1 MARFEDI
8 SLAFDDIIDTP
19 LSRRRKVEQA
29 SADAEVRMLR
39 AGGPFAG
46 LAAGIAGSLPGIT
59 ENIRT
64 TGRDAGLSAFE
75 TSGERLAQNLSGLD
89 LTTQKGRDDAVKL
102 VSQAN
107 PAAGVGLENLYAE
120 RELARQQVMNRYQ
133 VDSERYANGTT
144 WTRNARGGIQVS
156 LADGTVITDPE
167 GIQAAIE
174 SGRQSDIDDER
185 AQASARAEGELAV
198 KQLEEVAKNVSI
210 AMQGADRNQ
219 QFIELIDQGADATIY
234 QTFVPAWFK
243 DNQTIEFNNLAAL
256 AGFDIISAVT
266 FGALSKAE
274 LEIAMDTAVPRFT
287 SNEAARAHFVK
298 RRDAQ
303 RALAEEFSAYQN
315 FIQANRGKFAN
326 KYEFKKAYDDSR
338 KDVREA
344 RLKAINEGGDG
355 NLRTLSDNDLEEAR
369 QIQAQYGTG
378 DPNE

>member
-29 SADAEVRMLR
+29 SQAAQLRMLN
-39 AGGPFAG
+39 AGGPFAA
-46 LAAGIAGSLPGIT
+46 LASGIAGSLPGIT

-75 TSGERLAQNLSGLD
+75 TPGERLAQNLSGLD
-89 LTTQKGRDDAVKL
+89 LTTQKGRDDAVRL

-167 GIQAAIE
+167 DIQAAIE

-185 AQASARAEGELAV
+185 AKASA
-198 KQLEEVAKNVSI
+198 
-210 AMQGADRNQ
+210 
-219 QFIELIDQGADATIY
+219 
-234 QTFVPAWFK
+234 
-243 DNQTIEFNNLAAL
+243 
-256 AGFDIISAVT
+256 
-266 FGALSKAE
+266 KA
-274 LEIAMDTAVPRFT
+274 
-287 SNEAARAHFVK
+287 
-298 RRDAQ
+298 
-303 RALAEEFSAYQN
+303 
-315 FIQANRGKFAN
+315 
-326 KYEFKKAYDDSR
+326 
-338 KDVREA
+338 
-344 RLKAINEGGDG
+344 
-355 NLRTLSDNDLEEAR
+355 
-369 QIQAQYGTG
+369 
-378 DPNE
+378 